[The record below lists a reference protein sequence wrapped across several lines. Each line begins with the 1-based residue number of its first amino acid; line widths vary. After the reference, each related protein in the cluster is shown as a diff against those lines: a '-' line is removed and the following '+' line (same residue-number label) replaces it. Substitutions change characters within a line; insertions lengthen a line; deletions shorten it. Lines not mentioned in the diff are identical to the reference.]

1 MGLTKHLPLHMQIK
15 IKLEDEIL
23 NEVYDEKIPG
33 ELDLMARFSV
43 SRSTIRQAIA
53 ALVEEG
59 ILEKRH
65 GKGTFISLKP
75 VEEWLGCFSTYENII
90 GGMGMKPY
98 IKFLSMDVTSTP
110 KNVAKTLEDEVF
122 YKVKRIRYAD
132 ENPVSIEENYYP
144 LELGKKLAQYN
155 WDNVASYSLLE
166 GLGIKLWDAKQI
178 ITCRMPV
185 KEECELLN
193 IDETVPVLFIERLN
207 FDKEGNIVEYEHSVY
222 RSDHYAFI
230 VKLGRNET

>member
-1 MGLTKHLPLHMQIK
+1 MGFTKHLPLHIQIK
-15 IKLEDEIL
+15 IKLEEEIL

-33 ELDLMARFSV
+33 ELDLMERFSV

-75 VEEWLGCFSTYENII
+75 VEEWLGSFSTYENII
-90 GGMGMKPY
+90 DDMGMKPY
-98 IKFLSMDVTSTP
+98 IKFLSMEMTSTP
-110 KNVAKTLEDEVF
+110 QNVAKTLEEEVF

-144 LELGKKLAQYN
+144 LELGKKLAKFN
-155 WDNVASYSLLE
+155 WDNVASYSLLDS
-166 GLGIKLWDAKQI
+166 LGVKLWDAKQI

-185 KEECELLN
+185 KEECKLLN
-193 IDETVPVLFIERLN
+193 IDETIPVLFIERLN
-207 FDKEGNIVEYEHSVY
+207 FDREGNIVEYEHSVY

-230 VKLGRNET
+230 VKLGRNEN